1 MAVALAQPAASE
13 AVDIVRLRDVR
24 FAWPGKGAF
33 SLAVDDFT
41 LPARERVLLIG
52 PSGSGKSTFLSLLC
66 GILAPQSGRIEIL
79 GQDLTKLGAA
89 ARDTFRAEH
98 FGIIFQMFN
107 LLPYGS
113 VIDNVL
119 LPLSFAPGRR
129 RRAAAGVPATQEA
142 ERLLARLGLEPGL
155 LRNHSAA
162 NLSVGQ
168 QQRVAAARALIGAPE
183 IVVADE
189 PTSALDRDRQGAF
202 LDLLF
207 AQTSA
212 AGATL
217 VMVSHDETLAPRFD
231 RVLRLADIAKASRQE
246 RRPA

>member
-1 MAVALAQPAASE
+1 MAVALAQPAAG
-13 AVDIVRLRDVR
+13 AAPDIVRLRNVE

-33 SLAVDDFT
+33 SLTVQDFA
-41 LPARERVLLIG
+41 LPVRQRILLIG

-79 GQDLTKLGAA
+79 GEDLTSLGAA

-129 RRAAAGVPATQEA
+129 GRATAAASAVEEA
-142 ERLLARLGLEPGL
+142 RRLLARLGLEPSL
-155 LRNHSAA
+155 LRGQSAA
-162 NLSVGQ
+162 SLSVGQ
-168 QQRVAAARALIGAPE
+168 QQRVAAARALIGSPE

-207 AQTSA
+207 AETGA
-212 AGATL
+212 AGAAL
-217 VMVSHDETLAPRFD
+217 IMVSHDESLAPRFD
-231 RVLRLADIAKASRQE
+231 RVLRLADIARSG
-246 RRPA
+246 